1 MATKR
6 LSRLGGTA
14 SWFTAALA
22 ATLLLP
28 VNADAFHVA
37 NRRVP
42 APAQVADAPDRLA
55 AFAAVIALVER
66 HGWPADLGRMCE
78 RFKQPQSRSEC
89 RFKQIAVDTTQDGL
103 DNHGFNVPFKSGDAV
118 GYVVI
123 FHLRPLVG
131 EFFAVSSEGDLMAA
145 LYRAKGTDF
154 IPIPNDEVRQAFH
167 SEVSFWRTNLTD
179 LEQYFE
185 GAQQPVAPR
194 KGIRP

>member
-6 LSRLGGTA
+6 LSRLGGTVL
-14 SWFTAALA
+14 WFTAALA
-22 ATLLLP
+22 ASVLVP

-42 APAQVADAPDRLA
+42 ARAQPVDAPDRLV
-55 AFAAVIALVER
+55 AFAAVIAFVKR
-66 HGWPADLGRMCE
+66 HGWPVELGRMCE
-78 RFKQPQSRSEC
+78 RFDLPQSRSEC

-131 EFFAVSSEGDLMAA
+131 EFFAVSSDGDLIAA
-145 LYRAKGTDF
+145 LYRAKGTDYT
-154 IPIPNDEVRQAFH
+154 PISNDEVRQASA

-179 LEQYFE
+179 LERYFE

>member
-14 SWFTAALA
+14 LWFTAALA
-22 ATLLLP
+22 GTVLVP

-42 APAQVADAPDRLA
+42 ARAQPVDAPDMLV
-55 AFAAVIALVER
+55 AFAAVIAFVER

-78 RFKQPQSRSEC
+78 RFDLLQSRSEC
-89 RFKQIAVDTTQDGL
+89 RFKQIAIDTTQDGL
-103 DNHGFNVPFKSGDAV
+103 DNHGFNVPFKSGGAV
-118 GYVVI
+118 GYVVM

-131 EFFAVSSEGDLMAA
+131 EFFAVSSDGDLIAA
-145 LYRAKGTDF
+145 LYRAKGTDYTS
-154 IPIPNDEVRQAFH
+154 ISNEEVRQAFA

-179 LEQYFE
+179 LKRYFE
-185 GAQQPVAPR
+185 GAQQSVAPR

>member
-1 MATKR
+1 MATKW
-6 LSRLGGTA
+6 LSSLGRPALGLA
-14 SWFTAALA
+14 AALA
-22 ATLLLP
+22 ATLLVPL
-28 VNADAFHVA
+28 NADAFHVA

-42 APAQVADAPDRLA
+42 APGQPADAPDRLV
-55 AFAAVIALVER
+55 AFATVVAFVER

-89 RFKQIAVDTTQDGL
+89 LFKQIAIDTTQDGL
-103 DNHGFNVPFKSGDAV
+103 DNHGFNVPFKSGDAI

-131 EFFAVSSEGDLMAA
+131 EFFAVSSDGDLIAA
-145 LYRAKGTDF
+145 LYRAKGIDYT
-154 IPIPNDEVRQAFH
+154 PISNDEVRQAFA
-167 SEVSFWRTNLTD
+167 SEVSFWRTSFTD

-194 KGIRP
+194 KGIQP